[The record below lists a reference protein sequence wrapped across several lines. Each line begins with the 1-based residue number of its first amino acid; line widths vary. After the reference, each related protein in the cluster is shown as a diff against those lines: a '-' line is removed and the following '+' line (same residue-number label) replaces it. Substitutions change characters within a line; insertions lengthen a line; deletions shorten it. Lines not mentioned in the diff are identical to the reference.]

1 MVEVRR
7 LGPDDLAAFR
17 AMNALFAQV
26 FEEPE
31 TYRDAAPTDAYA
43 CDLLGDPHVMLIVAE
58 AEARVV
64 GAIGGYILRKFEQ
77 DRREVFIYDLA
88 VAADS
93 RRRGIATRMI
103 EEVRRV
109 ARETQ
114 AWTVFVQ
121 ADVFPEDEPA
131 RALYRKLAA
140 DEITALHF
148 DIAP

>member
-1 MVEVRR
+1 
-7 LGPDDLAAFR
+7 
-17 AMNALFAQV
+17 MNALFAQV